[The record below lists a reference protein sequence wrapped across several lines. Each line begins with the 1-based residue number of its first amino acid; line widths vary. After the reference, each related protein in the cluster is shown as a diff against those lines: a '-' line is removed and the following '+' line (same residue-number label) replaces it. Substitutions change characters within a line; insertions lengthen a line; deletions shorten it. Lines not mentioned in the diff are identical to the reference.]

1 MTTLAAPT
9 LTEDRAAALL
19 GAGIPAETVAASLGV
34 SPARISQLL
43 SDDAFAARVA
53 ELRFASLQK
62 HNARDA
68 SYDGIEDALLERLE
82 KTLPL
87 MHKPM
92 EILKAIQVINGAK
105 RRGTSTPDSIIEKQQ
120 VMHLTIPIQIVNKF
134 ATNLQGQVTSVS
146 DGVKEQSLVT
156 IQSGSLDSL
165 LKEKGHEIKSNGAA
179 RIPGNVAAS
188 S

>member
-1 MTTLAAPT
+1 MNTNTS

-68 SYDGIEDALLERLE
+68 SYDSIEDELIDRLQ
-82 KTLPL
+82 KNIPL

-105 RRGTSTPDSIIEKQQ
+105 RRGTSTPDAIHEKQQ
-120 VMHLTIPIQIVNKF
+120 VVQLTIPIQIVNKF

-146 DGVKEQSLVT
+146 DGIKEQSLVT
-156 IQSGSLDSL
+156 IQSGSLDGL
-165 LKEKGHEIKSNGAA
+165 LKEKSHEFK
-179 RIPGNVAAS
+179 RIQGNAPAS

>member
-1 MTTLAAPT
+1 MNTNTS

-68 SYDGIEDALLERLE
+68 SYDSIEDELIDRLQ
-82 KTLPL
+82 KNIPL

-105 RRGTSTPDSIIEKQQ
+105 RRGTSTPDAIHEKQQ
-120 VMHLTIPIQIVNKF
+120 VVQLTIPIQIVNKF

-146 DGVKEQSLVT
+146 DGIKEQSLVT
-156 IQSGSLDSL
+156 IQSGSLDGL
-165 LKEKGHEIKSNGAA
+165 LKEKSHEFK
-179 RIPGNVAAS
+179 RIQGNASAS